1 MSREQDV
8 RDAVDRFVSRVR
20 QETDTQLE
28 ALAAELLTVVRGDS
42 RTTWLD
48 LERAAVDVARAVA
61 RGGARARHHLMVRI
75 IDAVRRLD
83 EATSLGGILDAL
95 ASGAAAEAARV
106 TVLMVDD
113 QTLRAWSHRG
123 FAPGQAPGDMAISA
137 SPILE
142 AAIRL
147 RQITPVPPST
157 DADDLTR
164 PAFLRPLAGHSGLVM
179 PLVVGRDAVAL
190 VCADGP
196 EREGIDAGGPVWSD
210 QVEVLVRHASARL
223 ENVTSQRTV
232 EVLTS
237 PA

>member
-1 MSREQDV
+1 
-8 RDAVDRFVSRVR
+8 
-20 QETDTQLE
+20 
-28 ALAAELLTVVRGDS
+28 
-42 RTTWLD
+42 
-48 LERAAVDVARAVA
+48 VDVARAVA
-61 RGGARARHHLMVRI
+61 RGGAHARHDLMVRI

-83 EATSLGGILDAL
+83 EATSLRGIIEAL
-95 ASGAAAEAARV
+95 ALGAAGEAARV

-113 QTLRAWSHRG
+113 QTLRAWRHHG
-123 FAPGQAPGDMAISA
+123 FAPGQAPRDLAVSA

-147 RQITPVPPST
+147 RQITPVPPFT

-164 PAFLRPLAGHSGLVM
+164 PVFLRPGAGHAGLVM
-179 PLVVGRDAVAL
+179 PLVVGKDVVAL
-190 VCADGP
+190 VYADGP
-196 EREGIDAGGPVWSD
+196 EREGTDAGAPVWSD

>member
-28 ALAAELLTVVRGDS
+28 ALAAELLTVVQGDA
-42 RTTWLD
+42 RTTRLD

-61 RGGARARHHLMVRI
+61 RGGAHARHDLMIRI

-83 EATSLGGILDAL
+83 EATSLGAIIEAL
-95 ASGAAAEAARV
+95 ALGAAAEAARV
-106 TVLMVDD
+106 TILMVDD
-113 QTLRAWSHRG
+113 QTLRAWRHHG
-123 FAPGQAPGDMAISA
+123 FAPGQAPRDLGVSA

-142 AAIRL
+142 AAVRL

-164 PAFLRPLAGHSGLVM
+164 PVFLRPLAGHSGLVM
-179 PLVVGRDAVAL
+179 PLVVGKDVVAL
-190 VCADGP
+190 VYADGP
-196 EREGIDAGGPVWSD
+196 EREGTDTGAPVWSE